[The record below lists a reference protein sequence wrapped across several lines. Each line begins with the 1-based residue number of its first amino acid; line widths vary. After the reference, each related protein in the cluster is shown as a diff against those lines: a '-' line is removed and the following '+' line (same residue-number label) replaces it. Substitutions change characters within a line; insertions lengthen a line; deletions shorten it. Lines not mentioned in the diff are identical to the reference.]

1 MTHLKPGDAAP
12 LFSGIDQNG
21 NTHSLSDY
29 SGKTVVLYF
38 YPKDDTPGCTAEAC
52 DFNDNLEMLGQ
63 QGIVVIGVSADTAK
77 KHEKFASK
85 YGLKFTLL
93 ADTERSIIDAY
104 GVWGRKKF
112 MGREYDG
119 IFRETFIIGPD
130 GVLQHVI
137 TDVKT
142 KEAVA
147 QVRGLLGI

>member
-12 LFSGIDQNG
+12 AFSGTDQNG
-21 NTHSLSDY
+21 TTHHLSDY
-29 SGKTVVLYF
+29 AGKTVILYF

-52 DFNDNLEMLGQ
+52 DFNNHLEELGKE
-63 QGIVVIGVSADTAK
+63 GFVVIGVSADTVK
-77 KHEKFASK
+77 KHEKFATK

-93 ADTERSIIDAY
+93 ADTERHIIDAY

-119 IFRETFIIGPD
+119 IYRETFVIGAD
-130 GVLQHVI
+130 GILQHVI

-147 QVRGLLGI
+147 QIRNL

>member
-1 MTHLKPGDAAP
+1 MTHLKPGDIAP
-12 LFSGIDQNG
+12 EFSGLDQHG
-21 NTHSLSDY
+21 QTHNLSDY
-29 SGKTVVLYF
+29 KGKKVILYF

-52 DFNDNLEMLGQ
+52 DFNDNLESLKKDGFE
-63 QGIVVIGVSADTAK
+63 VIGVSADTQK
-77 KHEKFASK
+77 KHEKFATK
-85 YGLKFTLL
+85 YGLNFTLL

-119 IFRETFIIGPD
+119 IYRETFVIGED
-130 GVLQHVI
+130 GQLLHVI

-147 QVRGLLGI
+147 QIRALFA

>member
-12 LFSGIDQNG
+12 AFSGIDQNG
-21 NTHSLSDY
+21 KAHQLSDY
-29 SGKTVVLYF
+29 AGKKVILYF

-52 DFNDNLEMLGQ
+52 DFNNHLEELEKDGY
-63 QGIVVIGVSADTAK
+63 VVIGVSADTVK

-93 ADTERSIIDAY
+93 ADTERQIIDAY

-119 IFRETFIIGPD
+119 IYRETFVIGPD
-130 GVLQHVI
+130 GVLQQVI

-142 KEAVA
+142 KDAVA
-147 QVRGLLGI
+147 QIRG

>member
-12 LFSGIDQNG
+12 AFSGIDQNG
-21 NTHSLSDY
+21 HTHQLADY
-29 SGKTVVLYF
+29 AGKTVVLYF

-52 DFNDNLEMLGQ
+52 DFNENLEALAKD
-63 QGIVVIGVSADTAK
+63 GIVVIGVSADTVK
-77 KHEKFASK
+77 KHEKFAAK

-93 ADTERSIIDAY
+93 ADTERSIIEAY

-130 GVLQHVI
+130 GILQHVI

-147 QVRGLLGI
+147 QVRALLG